1 MQILLIRH
9 GHSAGNPF
17 EEPDYPAEGYLSG
30 DGEKQ
35 AEALKQ
41 ALTHEH
47 IGLVWTSKLGR
58 ALRTAAV
65 ALDHREIPVRHFG
78 FLNEWM
84 PNPDSRRVGATEWER
99 MNADAGSL
107 EAEETWKTP
116 LGEGTLEF
124 LARLGPPF
132 LHELANLGVHAKH
145 GGFVIDEDALELS
158 LAVVAH
164 GGTLSALLGFLLKI
178 PPFPVGVFNFE
189 LTAVARIH
197 FKKQGTV
204 YYPQLVIPAP
214 HLR

>member
-17 EEPDYPAEGYLSG
+17 EEPEYPAHGYLSG

-35 AEALKQ
+35 AEALGR
-41 ALTHEH
+41 ALAAEDIH
-47 IGLVWTSKLGR
+47 IVWTSKLGR
-58 ALRTAAV
+58 ALRTAAI
-65 ALDHREIPVRHFG
+65 ALDHRQVPVRHFG

-84 PNPDSRRVGATEWER
+84 PNPDSRRVGATEWEK

-107 EAEETWKTP
+107 EAEQTWKTP

-124 LARLGPPF
+124 LSRVGPPF

-145 GGFVIDEDALELS
+145 GGFAIEECAADLN

-164 GGTLSALLGFLLKI
+164 GGTLSSLLGFLLKI
-178 PPFPVGVFNFE
+178 PPFPVGGFSFE
-189 LTAVARIH
+189 LTAVACIR
-197 FKKQGTV
+197 FKKQGSIH
-204 YYPQLVIPAP
+204 YPQLTIPAP